1 MDKDWFIEKLG
12 QSQQKVMSLTVA
24 NRALERKLER
34 VEARSELLEGLV
46 MDVMLDLNEG
56 LAVESVLERV
66 HAVMQRLDADD

>member
-46 MDVMLDLNEG
+46 MDVMLDLEEG
-56 LAVESVLERV
+56 LAAEFVLERV
-66 HAVMQRLDADD
+66 HAVMKEVDQ

>member
-66 HAVMQRLDADD
+66 HAVMKEVDQ